1 MECYCVARNQPITR
15 EITRPQTATVIS
27 LWFWVLLAYP
37 ELYWAVYKSGTGT
50 RGRGHWNAC
59 VGTNIRDARWRT
71 WGHQVWDAGI
81 CGTGTRDIKYI
92 QGCGD
97 MGRRGMLMISAK
109 VRVKC
114 DISFFVKMCYLLST
128 LNSIIQNHTGHLMM
142 FAQNISLYRRKR
154 TDYCD

>member
-1 MECYCVARNQPITR
+1 MC
-15 EITRPQTATVIS
+15 
-27 LWFWVLLAYP
+27 
-37 ELYWAVYKSGTGT
+37 
-50 RGRGHWNAC
+50 
-59 VGTNIRDARWRT
+59 
-71 WGHQVWDAGI
+71 GI
-81 CGTGTRDIKYI
+81 GTRDIKYI
-92 QGCGD
+92 QGCRD

-154 TDYCD
+154 TDYRD